1 MAEFSGPIIN
11 DQNPESL
18 WNKGDGFKPFGA
30 ALNNAMVPHGPDNRS
45 HEEART
51 KALKPEKLGVDGFTI
66 FLFESEAM
74 MGVTDWGMEAAGQL
88 GMGKVKL

>member
-11 DQNPESL
+11 DQNPESV
-18 WNKGDGFKPFGA
+18 WNQGKGFLPFGA
-30 ALNNAMVPHGPDNRS
+30 QLNNAMVPHGPDKRS

-51 KALKPEKLGVDGFTI
+51 KRLKPEKVGLDGFTI

-74 MGVTDWGMEAAGQL
+74 MGVTDWGMEAAGKL
-88 GMGKVKL
+88 GRGKANL